1 VRLAARLGAAAL
13 LLVAAGCGGS
23 ATSGETKAGE
33 APRGRRVAASRQV
46 FDAVSRSVVAVTND
60 DKDDRE
66 AENKELEKL
75 SGGERRTPKKIVEV
89 SSRSKPM
96 PHGTGFVI
104 PGGRVATAAHVINRP
119 DKLKLTTRAGKTI
132 EAKLVAIDEVR
143 DVALL
148 EPKQPLGD
156 VPPVEVAKQDPQVGE
171 EVWAMGHTG
180 QGLWE
185 LSWGLS
191 EGVASGHVNLLG
203 AKLLLFD
210 AAVYPGFSGGP
221 VVMREQGQP
230 RVVGVNH
237 AILFTGQTLFA
248 PLASISSATSV
259 SELNEVI
266 AGRPPA
272 IQAKLAEFAKQA
284 RTRPNAS
291 LFVTDELSVRRSPNG
306 HQTADIRGDRDR
318 IPVILGR
325 ANVPVTAML
334 FNLSPGRHELTFELR
349 DDLGNVVGTQVKSLR
364 QSKRARIGFASAS
377 FDVSPRVEG
386 RWEVSVRDGGTALGS
401 KRVMLEIPGQD
412 DQLID
417 EDERDLDLAEPTV
430 DVVVASIGNA
440 QPLLLGGVR
449 AGWDP
454 RTLPRRGEGFTWFAR
469 GSRGWSGT
477 QVVLNAYVLDDTG
490 KIVGHSMGCFMGEV
504 RPEKNWSC
512 IGQSSGPMLLK
523 AGAYDVVFAINDRPV
538 AAWPMDA
545 ALKVDK
551 EVRIRGDFRLKG
563 RPAAKASPAP
573 PDAPPAGSGH

>member
-1 VRLAARLGAAAL
+1 MSLLLLAAA
-13 LLVAAGCGGS
+13 CGGS
-23 ATSGETKAGE
+23 ATPGDTKAAE
-33 APRGRRVAASRQV
+33 APSSSRVAASRQV

-75 SGGERRTPKKIVEV
+75 SGEARRTPKKIVEV
-89 SSRSKPM
+89 SSRTKPM

-104 PGGRVATAAHVINRP
+104 PGGKVATAAHVISRP
-119 DKLKLTTRAGKTI
+119 DRIKLTTRGGKTVP
-132 EAKLVAIDEVR
+132 AKLVAIDEVR

-148 EPKQPLGD
+148 EPTQPLGD
-156 VPPVEVAKQDPQVGE
+156 VPAVDVAKADPQVGE

-221 VVMREQGQP
+221 VVMREGGVP

-237 AILFTGQTLFA
+237 AILFTGQSLF
-248 PLASISSATSV
+248 PVGSISSATSV

-284 RTRPNAS
+284 RTKPNAT

-334 FNLSPGRHELTFELR
+334 FNLAPGKHDLTFELR
-349 DDLGNVVGTQVKSLR
+349 DDLGNVVGTQVKPLR
-364 QSKRARIGFASAS
+364 MSKIARIGFASAS
-377 FDVSPRVEG
+377 FDVNPKVEG
-386 RWEVSVRDGGTALGS
+386 RWEISVRDGNTPLGS

-417 EDERDLDLAEPTV
+417 EEERDLDLAEPTV
-430 DVVVASIGNA
+430 DVVVASIGVA

-454 RTLPRRGEGFTWFAR
+454 RTLPRRGESFTWFAR

-477 QVVLNAYVLDDTG
+477 QVVLNAYVLDAAG
-490 KIVGHSMGCFMGEV
+490 NIVGHSMGCFMGEV

-512 IGQSSGPMLLK
+512 VGQSSGPMLLK
-523 AGAYDVVFAINDRPV
+523 PGAYDVVFAINDRPV

-545 ALKVDK
+545 AIKLDK
-551 EVRIRGDFRLKG
+551 ELRFRNLKPK
-563 RPAAKASPAP
+563 PAPRKASATPEPAP
-573 PDAPPAGSGH
+573 SAAGN